1 MAKVAM
7 QSKLPTWS
15 GISTPAAVREA
26 YEPNGPDSDTKVHD
40 KRNMI
45 LITEGTESI
54 FHEKLQHIPTGN
66 WRAGRLWRTVNRRAH
81 GRLYLP
87 DGSGLLTNHLIYGY
101 VRTC

>member
-54 FHEKLQHIPTGN
+54 FHENLQHIPTGN
-66 WRAGRLWRTVNRRAH
+66 WRAGRL
-81 GRLYLP
+81 
-87 DGSGLLTNHLIYGY
+87 
-101 VRTC
+101 